1 MTLAA
6 SCLPCAISSMN
17 DEQIVA
23 TELLR
28 CNKCGYCQSTCPT
41 YQVTRADANVARGRN
56 ALVEALREGELPA
69 LEALRGPFFDCLL
82 CGACTVACFS
92 AVRTDE
98 IMVRARQDFHR
109 RHGQPFVQRFI
120 FRQLLGRPER
130 LTALMRLLGAGKRSG
145 LSRLFRRLG
154 LLRWI
159 NATLEGAEGLVETIP
174 RRFLRD
180 LLPALGFHRRRT
192 GRGHEWV
199 LPRDE
204 QALAVGPRVGYFLGC
219 GTNFQEPRSGAAAML
234 LLARAG
240 CEVVALPNVCC
251 GLPPYSYGDL
261 EVARELARANL
272 QIIAEA
278 GVEQV
283 VSDCGSCSRFLKAYR
298 DLLAEEAEARA
309 RAEEISGRV
318 RDFTEILAERPLPP
332 PVKPWPGTVTYHD
345 PCHLGRGQGLRE
357 APRRLLREGA
367 GADLVELPEADWC
380 CGGAGSYSIT
390 HPDLSL
396 AILRRKVSNIRR
408 TGAATVATACPS
420 CLIQLAYGLRRER
433 SPVQVKHVA
442 EILAATQGVDLP
454 RARG

>member
-1 MTLAA
+1 
-6 SCLPCAISSMN
+6 MN

-41 YQVTRADANVARGRN
+41 YQVTRREAEVARGRN
-56 ALVEALREGELPA
+56 ALFEAVREGDLPP
-69 LEALRGPFFDCLL
+69 LEALRGPLFDCLL
-82 CGACTVACFS
+82 CGACTEACFS

-98 IMVRARQDFHR
+98 IMARARQDFHR

-130 LTALMRLLGAGKRSG
+130 LTAVMRLLGAGKRSG

-159 NATLEGAEGLVETIP
+159 NATLEGAEGLVETVP

-180 LLPALGFHRRRT
+180 LLPTLGFQRRRT
-192 GRGHEWV
+192 GRGQEWV
-199 LPRDE
+199 LPRNE
-204 QALAVGPRVGYFLGC
+204 QAMAVGPRVGYFLGC
-219 GTNFQEPRSGAAAML
+219 GTNFQEPQAGAAAMA

-261 EVARELARANL
+261 EVARELARTNL
-272 QIIAEA
+272 QTIAEA
-278 GVEQV
+278 AVEHIV
-283 VSDCGSCSRFLKAYR
+283 TDCGSCSHFLKGYAG
-298 DLLAEEAEARA
+298 LLAEDKEFHAL
-309 RAEEISGRV
+309 AEEISGRV

-332 PVKPWPGTVTYHD
+332 PVQPWPGKVTYHD

-367 GADLVELPEADWC
+367 GAELVELPEADWC
-380 CGGAGSYSIT
+380 CGGAGSYNIT

-396 AILRRKVSNIRR
+396 AILQRKLENIAR
-408 TGAATVATACPS
+408 TGASTVATACPS
-420 CLIQLAYGLRRER
+420 CLIQLAYGLRRVG
-433 SPVQVKHVA
+433 SPVQVRHVA
-442 EILAATQGVDLP
+442 EILAAAQGVDLP
-454 RARG
+454 KANG